1 MNGASD
7 FSLDNRLAL
16 CADFVRDG
24 AKVADIGTDHA
35 YLPVWLCRIGRCDTA
50 IAADINPLPLERGI
64 ETINNSGLNNRIEAR
79 LSNGLK
85 KISGEEADDIV
96 IAGMG
101 GELISQI
108 IENWEY
114 SKDRSKH
121 FILQPMTKSE
131 ELMRWLFA
139 NGFSVIKRDC
149 CTAANKCY
157 TVILAEYAHFT
168 SVRKSSVLYSI
179 LIFGGGKCRELAA
192 QSLNRV
198 VARKKRRY
206 CVAVGIYYPALFVN
220 PSVFLKVYFS
230 PVLQRVFQL
239 RYICPYLILRL
250 DPSVLCTH
258 YILVRYH
265 LIP

>member
-79 LSNGLK
+79 LSNGLE
-85 KISGEEADDIV
+85 KISGDEADDIV

-157 TVILAEYAHFT
+157 TVILAEY
-168 SVRKSSVLYSI
+168 SGEVRTVSESDLFLY
-179 LIFGGGKCRELAA
+179 G
-192 QSLNRV
+192 
-198 VARKKRRY
+198 
-206 CVAVGIYYPALFVN
+206 
-220 PSVFLKVYFS
+220 
-230 PVLQRVFQL
+230 
-239 RYICPYLILRL
+239 L
-250 DPSVLCTH
+250 DPKNNSMHRRFIEGCVRRLLKQAKGNPVCAETAH
-258 YILVRYH
+258 ILEESFK
-265 LIP
+265 

>member
-79 LSNGLK
+79 LSNGLE
-85 KISGEEADDIV
+85 KISGDEADDIV

-108 IENWEY
+108 IENWEF

-157 TVILAEYAHFT
+157 TVVDPKNNSMHRRFIEGCVRRLLKQAKGNPVCAETARILEESF
-168 SVRKSSVLYSI
+168 K
-179 LIFGGGKCRELAA
+179 
-192 QSLNRV
+192 
-198 VARKKRRY
+198 
-206 CVAVGIYYPALFVN
+206 
-220 PSVFLKVYFS
+220 
-230 PVLQRVFQL
+230 
-239 RYICPYLILRL
+239 
-250 DPSVLCTH
+250 
-258 YILVRYH
+258 
-265 LIP
+265 

>member
-79 LSNGLK
+79 LSNGLE
-85 KISGEEADDIV
+85 KISGDEADDIV

-108 IENWEY
+108 IENWEF

-131 ELMRWLFA
+131 VLIKYLFD
-139 NGFSVIKRDC
+139 NGFEILKQDC
-149 CTAANKCY
+149 CTAAGKCY
-157 TVILAEYAHFT
+157 TVLLVCYSGKKHEYT
-168 SVRKSSVLYSI
+168 QTELYCAK
-179 LIFGGGKCRELAA
+179 L
-192 QSLNRV
+192 Q
-198 VARKKRRY
+198 
-206 CVAVGIYYPALFVN
+206 
-220 PSVFLKVYFS
+220 PSVKSTHRLFTEKQITKLEKQAKGDARYAEIAKK
-230 PVLQRVFQL
+230 L
-239 RYICPYLILRL
+239 REML
-250 DPSVLCTH
+250 
-258 YILVRYH
+258 
-265 LIP
+265 